1 MKPVL
6 FPFMIVF
13 GFVSCVKEVTLD
25 FRDFQ
30 SHLVVN
36 SLLVPDSIIK
46 VNISKSVCSDKEEVF
61 PPVNDAIVEITDGK
75 NVFKLVNSG
84 DGNYTIPVQPVSGGN
99 YALKVISGDG
109 ITMSASSDIP
119 FPLNIHL
126 TPIVEDNYVQVTIL
140 DNPAEKNVYW
150 VGMRGYRVS
159 EKKYMYES
167 YIESNFL
174 LFDDFNRT
182 RSEDRFMRK
191 TYSYH
196 FYARLTDLS
205 FNGKQADFRIP
216 VYWMKREDNPHD
228 NYRQYLY
235 ILNADHHLDQYMK
248 AALVQ
253 YELGVIGDMP
263 VFHTPINIY
272 SNISNGKGIFGSYTI
287 SQFDITYPEGL
298 P

>member
-6 FPFMIVF
+6 FFFTVVF
-13 GFVSCVKEVTLD
+13 GFFSCVKEVTLD
-25 FRDFQ
+25 FRDYQ
-30 SHLVVN
+30 PHLVVN
-36 SLLVPDSIIK
+36 SLLVPDSAMK
-46 VNISKSVCSDKEEVF
+46 VNISKSVRSDKEEVF
-61 PPVNDAIVEITDGK
+61 PPVNDTHVEITDGK
-75 NVFKLVNSG
+75 TVFELVNM
-84 DGNYTIPVQPVSGGN
+84 GNGIYTAPVQPVSGKN
-99 YALKVISGDG
+99 YLLKVIAGDG
-109 ITMSASSDIP
+109 KTMTASSKIP
-119 FPLNIHL
+119 FSPDIHL
-126 TPIVEDNYVQVTIL
+126 TPIVEDNYVQVAII
-140 DNPAEKNVYW
+140 DNPAEKNFYW
-150 VGMRGYRVS
+150 VGMRNYYVS
-159 EKKYMYES
+159 DKKFMYES

-216 VYWMKREDNPHD
+216 VFWMKREENPHD

-235 ILNADHHLDQYMK
+235 IINADQHLDQYMK

-263 VFHTPINIY
+263 VFHTPINMY
-272 SNISNGKGIFGSYTI
+272 SNISNGQGIFGSYTI

-298 P
+298 Q